1 VDSIALGFDF
11 REAVERSLSS
21 CGVFLVIIGP
31 QWLNIK
37 VPNDESGRRR
47 LDDPT
52 DLVRQEIATGLKK
65 GSSLPVI
72 PVLVRGATMPT
83 ADQLPDD
90 LKSLAFRNS
99 LVLSHLDWEG
109 TVQKLANAIRPH
121 VGEHKDREQAAT
133 PAVSSDGAAARVA
146 PETRSAPRVE
156 DPVWDRLEDQIKWYE
171 FKSARYQKLYKQI
184 KIVEY
189 IAIHCH
195 NRHSVP
201 FST

>member
-1 VDSIALGFDF
+1 MSAIFISYRREDSEDSARAVYQSLVPEFGKERLFMDVDSIALGFDF

-37 VPNDESGRRR
+37 LPDDGSGRRR
-47 LDDPT
+47 LDDST

-99 LVLSHLDWEG
+99 LVLSHLDWDG
-109 TVQKLANAIRPH
+109 TVQKLANAIRPF
-121 VGEHKDREQAAT
+121 VGEPKRHEE
-133 PAVSSDGAAARVA
+133 PAIAVASSGAAAKPP
-146 PETRSAPRVE
+146 PEERLASRSD
-156 DPVWDRLEDQIKWYE
+156 DPV
-171 FKSARYQKLYKQI
+171 
-184 KIVEY
+184 
-189 IAIHCH
+189 
-195 NRHSVP
+195 
-201 FST
+201 